1 MKVGSAL
8 YLITNSRGH
17 FSLSLSYIN
26 LHTHTRTHTHTHTHT
41 HTLVVISQW
50 RQISV
55 EGQSEG
61 DIEKY
66 LENGKLSYVNHILT
80 LSPFLVGL
88 GAMQGE
94 GRKRKVN
101 D

>member
-8 YLITNSRGH
+8 YLITDSRGH

-26 LHTHTRTHTHTHTHT
+26 SHTHTHTHT

-66 LENGKLSYVNHILT
+66 LENGKLFYVNHIPT

-101 D
+101 N